1 MKHFLLGFAAITL
14 LLVSC
19 SPEEVMLNPDETNN
33 KMLESFKIKRNFD
46 GSYALTHEVRE
57 GVAVEYTEDKDQN
70 EIFLFSNS
78 NATKSQDSRNYDVE
92 NNKLNL
98 IFTDENSASLP
109 KISIEDSNTIEKV
122 DDLDLLDT
130 YSIAFNQ
137 DGTVQLDFRVEDGVD
152 VAFGYNYDENIH
164 DIYLSEGN
172 STQLDYSKSYE
183 KDADGELRVDFVQAV
198 NKSIATKKPRVIVT
212 H

>member
-33 KMLESFKIKRNFD
+33 KMLESFKIKRNLD
-46 GSYALTHEVRE
+46 GSYALTHEVME

-78 NATKSQDSRNYDVE
+78 DATKSQDSRNYDVE

-98 IFTDENSASLP
+98 IFTDENNASLP
-109 KISIEDSNTIEKV
+109 KISIEDSNTVEKA

-137 DGTVQLDFRVEDGVD
+137 DGTVQLDFRVENGVD

-172 STQLDYSKSYE
+172 STQLDYSKSYA
-183 KDADGELRVDFVQAV
+183 KDADGGLRVDFVQAV
-198 NKSIATKKPRVIVT
+198 NKSVTTKKPRVIVT